1 MFHLVIHDAHM
12 RLCHLPWVK
21 LPPWQAGSGQL
32 DVVAERLQVVAGAV
46 AKRYKVT
53 GGMALRKGPSLAER
67 ESQITTIILTC
78 IIDYSF
84 LVLKY
89 LCEIFLNAG
98 NLPCPAGMATTL
110 VSLQLGPQEI
120 CHRQAWVNGWHPK
133 SHMMHS
139 KARPR
144 GKVWTQA
151 GQQKANPSAWP
162 AEGKLPTCP
171 LCVRFPETPKLQP
184 FKKKQPNYNANSWG
198 ELWVQTTL
206 NSDIQIFNSQKV
218 FSRVTEMS
226 TRRLRWFVISSSWL
240 VSSAPCRPDLPPSL
254 RSPEVGA
261 STWSHAS
268 PVVTKRK
275 TQKKHPEIQ
284 LFEDNFQKNNLR
296 LNPSIDLSES
306 IQHHIQKESSSL

>member
-89 LCEIFLNAG
+89 LCKIFSNAR

-110 VSLQLGPQEI
+110 ASLQLGPQEI
-120 CHRQAWVNGWHPK
+120 CHRHESMGDTPRVTWCTQRPGPGEKFEHK
-133 SHMMHS
+133 QGS
-139 KARPR
+139 KKPTLQHDQLKESCPR
-144 GKVWTQA
+144 
-151 GQQKANPSAWP
+151 
-162 AEGKLPTCP
+162 
-171 LCVRFPETPKLQP
+171 VRFVSAFRKPQSTAIQKKTAQLQC
-184 FKKKQPNYNANSWG
+184 KQLRRAVSANNSQ
-198 ELWVQTTL
+198 LRY
-206 NSDIQIFNSQKV
+206 SDIQLPQAPQV
-218 FSRVTEMS
+218 FSRVT
-226 TRRLRWFVISSSWL
+226 R
-240 VSSAPCRPDLPPSL
+240 
-254 RSPEVGA
+254 
-261 STWSHAS
+261 
-268 PVVTKRK
+268 
-275 TQKKHPEIQ
+275 
-284 LFEDNFQKNNLR
+284 
-296 LNPSIDLSES
+296 
-306 IQHHIQKESSSL
+306 